1 MLLANTAVLCAA
13 TGSVIDESNTVLKD
27 IRAKLVCIISA
38 RDIIIYYKVRF
49 TSLWLN
55 QLLDKSR
62 FFAVHVMCG
71 RRSITHLKR

>member
-1 MLLANTAVLCAA
+1 MLLACTAVLYAA
-13 TGSVIDESNTVLKD
+13 TGSVIDESNKVLKD

-55 QLLDKSR
+55 QLLSHGFLQYMLCAADAQSL
-62 FFAVHVMCG
+62 
-71 RRSITHLKR
+71 T